1 MSDEESDVESLS
13 ETEEGKS
20 PCPQKASNGVGWN
33 LIKDIAIKDL
43 FLQNDPQVILSEI
56 INHLENLL
64 LPEHHELL
72 KASGP
77 DFIKSLLDV
86 ELTPQ
91 QTMEYPTCIII
102 LSKVC
107 FALGQ
112 KSICDTVS
120 RAKEI
125 KVTEKNLNS
134 FFTKVDL
141 LTNRLTQYLAPPKM
155 ENTASMVVA
164 FDGMKASFDTLN
176 LSISNFITKT
186 NHPADIDPDVYVS
199 ISRPSSPGSI
209 LPQSQQ
215 GTYPSVSI
223 KGTEASSFF
232 CDDEI

>member
-1 MSDEESDVESLS
+1 MSDED
-13 ETEEGKS
+13 
-20 PCPQKASNGVGWN
+20 SNGSQCLKESSKGIGWN
-33 LIKDIAIKDL
+33 LIKDTAIKDL
-43 FLQNDPQVILSEI
+43 LSLNDPQEVLNEI
-56 INHLENLL
+56 INHMKNLL
-64 LPEHHELL
+64 LQEHYELL

-77 DFIKSLLDV
+77 DFIKSLLDT

-91 QTMEYPTCIII
+91 QIMEYPTCIV
-102 LSKVC
+102 LVSKVC

-141 LTNRLTQYLAPPKM
+141 LTNRLTQYLAPPKL

-186 NHPADIDPDVYVS
+186 NHPTDIDPDVFVS

-209 LPQSQQ
+209 LPQSQP
-215 GTYPSVSI
+215 GTYPSASLKV
-223 KGTEASSFF
+223 TEASSFF
-232 CDDEI
+232 CDDEV